1 MSNDLLK
8 MADGFVMIAE
18 SLRALAGKEPLNR
31 CADKTKDE
39 KQEKQSDSVKKDIK
53 EKSVTVEQIR
63 SVLAEKSQAGKTAEI
78 RELLQKYGAA
88 KLSAVAETHYPAL
101 LADAEAL

>member
-31 CADKTKDE
+31 SSDKTKDE
-39 KQEKQSDSVKKDIK
+39 KQEKQSDSVKKDTK

-63 SVLAEKSQAGKTAEI
+63 AVLAEKSQTGKTAEI

-88 KLSAVAETHYPAL
+88 KLSAVAKTHYSAL

>member
-31 CADKTKDE
+31 SADKTKDE
-39 KQEKQSDSVKKDIK
+39 KQSDSLKKDTE
-53 EKSVTVEQIR
+53 EKSVSVEQIR
-63 SVLAEKSQAGKTAEI
+63 AVLAEKSQAGKTAEI